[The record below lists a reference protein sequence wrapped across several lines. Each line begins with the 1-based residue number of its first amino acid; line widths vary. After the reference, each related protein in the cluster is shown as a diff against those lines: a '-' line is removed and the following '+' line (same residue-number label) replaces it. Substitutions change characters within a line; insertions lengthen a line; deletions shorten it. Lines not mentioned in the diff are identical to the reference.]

1 MNVRHDG
8 RSVARPRS
16 MGLVVVAAAHAAIAW
31 LLVQGLGLRLAL
43 DLPPPSIEARML
55 PEERV
60 PVEPAP
66 AWTDPSIERT
76 RPVELVEPR
85 FEVERD
91 TAPSATPTDGIATA
105 AEPPARVAPEPRREG
120 AAIDP
125 RHPLTQPAYP
135 AASIRFGEEGTVT
148 VEVRVG
154 TDGRV
159 REARLLQSSG
169 HPRLDAAALE
179 EARRVWR
186 LRPAR
191 ADGVPVEDWYAVRVS
206 FRLDRR

>member
-1 MNVRHDG
+1 
-8 RSVARPRS
+8 
-16 MGLVVVAAAHAAIAW
+16 MGLVVVLAAHVAIAW

-43 DLPPPSIEARML
+43 DLPPPSLEARML
-55 PEERV
+55 PDERA
-60 PVEPAP
+60 PTEPAP
-66 AWTDPSIERT
+66 AWPEATVERT
-76 RPVELVEPR
+76 RPVEVVEPR
-85 FEVERD
+85 FEVEPD
-91 TAPSATPTDGIATA
+91 TAPVEMPTDSVGTT
-105 AEPPARVAPEPRREG
+105 AEPLPRVAPEPRREG

-154 TDGRV
+154 IDGRV
-159 REARLLQSSG
+159 REARLLKSSG